1 MLTSYQDQNTI
12 VSNDIS
18 PPILQPIPYLPAGQL
33 FLENNIHYLNLAM
46 LTVICPHCHALYF
59 DCEKLTSLRVNHP
72 KFGMCCLQGQIQLPP
87 LQLLT
92 GILHN
97 YLTGNDYLSRE
108 FCNNIHQYNVAFAM
122 TSVEVKIN
130 NSVTGC
136 QERAEQEQ
144 SDLEQ
149 GRVTPEQ
156 KRIDNKSR
164 NNLGLSSCTMP

>member
-1 MLTSYQDQNTI
+1 
-12 VSNDIS
+12 
-18 PPILQPIPYLPAGQL
+18 
-33 FLENNIHYLNLAM
+33 M

-87 LQLLT
+87 LQPLT

-144 SDLEQ
+144 SDLE
-149 GRVTPEQ
+149 
-156 KRIDNKSR
+156 
-164 NNLGLSSCTMP
+164 